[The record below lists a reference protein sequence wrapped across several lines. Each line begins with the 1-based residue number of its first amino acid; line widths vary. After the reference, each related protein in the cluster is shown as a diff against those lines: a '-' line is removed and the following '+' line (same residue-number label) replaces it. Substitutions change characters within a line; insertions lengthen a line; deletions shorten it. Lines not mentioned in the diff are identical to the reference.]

1 MLGHRNFGLWPSAIE
16 IDLCVAWCCTSL
28 HEVAWHVRPIARSI
42 QLLHSVAYGCASY
55 TDVDAVGQGKMWDCM
70 TSKMSQSPLAAL
82 NAFGLFAS
90 IPLSPWL

>member
-42 QLLHSVAYGCASY
+42 RLLHSVAYGCASY

-82 NAFGLFAS
+82 NTFGLFAS
-90 IPLSPWL
+90 EGDGT